1 MNCFGSG
8 RSRAASPR
16 CSACSAWADCGPC
29 SDGGDGGDGAGARP
43 TLPRRAAL
51 RGRGRRMTH
60 GAVHGPMGPWIIH
73 GASRSTPLWKSM
85 VMQCDTT
92 EYNLNNEIGIHSIVA
107 WNLQERREEEVVVV
121 VVVADINSAHP
132 LPFCFVFT
140 AMRACQDAE
149 AKRLL
154 KEAEAAIETRKD
166 FRRVM
171 ACHFF

>member
-16 CSACSAWADCGPC
+16 CSAYSAWADCGPC

-73 GASRSTPLWKSM
+73 GASRSTPSWKSM

-92 EYNLNNEIGIHSIVA
+92 EYNLNNEIGI
-107 WNLQERREEEVVVV
+107 Q
-121 VVVADINSAHP
+121 
-132 LPFCFVFT
+132 
-140 AMRACQDAE
+140 
-149 AKRLL
+149 LL
-154 KEAEAAIETRKD
+154 LGISKKEKKKKNKKKKK
-166 FRRVM
+166 
-171 ACHFF
+171 